1 MTDLQSLLEELDAL
15 SPAERDV
22 VLRHF
27 SELPADF
34 PAGDIIAADVSLEDY
49 MEHYAADHCEW
60 VEGYVIKMS
69 PAEITHNTLL
79 YYLYQ
84 LLSAYFEL
92 NPIGRVIG
100 QPFVMRLPAFPRR
113 RREPDLLVVLKAN
126 LPQLKDTYLDGPA
139 DICIEVVSE
148 ESTDRDHGEKFKEY
162 EKGGVPEY
170 WILDP
175 LRKESR
181 FYRLDE
187 AGRYIPQNEDSQG
200 FYRTQALPKFALH
213 VPTLWKDSLPGPSA
227 VVMAVKAM
235 LEIQN

>member
-1 MTDLQSLLEELDAL
+1 MRDLQALLDELDDL
-15 SPAERDV
+15 SPTERDA

-27 SELPADF
+27 SATPADLPA
-34 PAGDIIAADVSLEDY
+34 GNIIAADVSLEDY
-49 MEHYAADHCEW
+49 MERYAADHCEW

-69 PAEITHNTLL
+69 PAEIVHNNLV

-100 QPFVMRLPAFPRR
+100 QPFVMRLPVFPRR
-113 RREPDLLVVLKAN
+113 RREPDLLVVLNAN
-126 LPQLKDTYLDGPA
+126 LARVKATYLDGPA

-148 ESTDRDHGEKFKEY
+148 ESTDRDHGEKFREY

-175 LRKESR
+175 LRKETR
-181 FYRLDE
+181 FYRLNMD
-187 AGRYIPQNEDSQG
+187 GRYLRQNEDTRG
-200 FYRTQALPKFALH
+200 YYRTTALPKFALH
-213 VPTLWKDSLPGPSA
+213 IPTLWEVNLPGPGA
-227 VVMAVKAM
+227 VAAAVKAM
-235 LEIQN
+235 LEDEK